1 MPYHKT
7 VTAARYFKIQIPA
20 EIFLTGFFFSLYA
33 LFPEF
38 IDNPLRH
45 IISETTRIDEILF
58 WLGHV
63 ESRALERDDSSN
75 FRGHGAEDDSN
86 SSEEPSATWSRN
98 LKQWEEGNMQ
108 EGSVVRA

>member
-1 MPYHKT
+1 MPYRKT
-7 VTAARYFKIQIPA
+7 VTAARYFKTQMPA
-20 EIFLTGFFFSLYA
+20 EIFLTGFSFSLYA
-33 LFPEF
+33 LFWPF
-38 IDNPLRH
+38 IDNPFRH
-45 IISETTRIDEILF
+45 IVSETTRIDEILF

-75 FRGHGAEDDSN
+75 FRGNGAQDDSN

-98 LKQWEEGNMQ
+98 LKQWEQGNMQ